1 MFSDLNCFFVPFQY
15 NDMYILRMTFYYLVL
30 IGWLKRFIAWVRGLN
45 GYTQIAQMQTHIAK
59 ELNWQTFP
67 ERVTYQKAILMY
79 RIINN
84 IIMSWLFKKL
94 CLILDLLTVTNYIR
108 QNLTA
113 NFSASPSY
121 TLDCHLELSPPTCL
135 KCNFG

>member
-1 MFSDLNCFFVPFQY
+1 
-15 NDMYILRMTFYYLVL
+15 MYIRGVNANYNTRIWPEIFLLRVKEIAYNQCSYL
-30 IGWLKRFIAWVRGLN
+30 
-45 GYTQIAQMQTHIAK
+45 K

-84 IIMSWLFKKL
+84 ICPDYLKKTMSRILL
-94 CLILDLLTVTNYIR
+94 TYHVEILDLLTVTNYIR

-113 NFSASPSY
+113 NFSASHAC
-121 TLDCHLELSPPTCL
+121 TLELPTGILSPYML
-135 KCNFG
+135 KMQLRLTLLNVYIKNGNA